1 LDKSPL
7 CEHSFTREPIIGYL
21 HNLSPMKVSAN
32 ENNYFDVSVQMKE
45 KTIRAVCFSPEKM
58 KPMKANL
65 EASSPV
71 KISNFS
77 IKRNRFTHDDEMHIN
92 KRTKLSEAD
101 VSEVDFNFVEEKVD
115 EVPFSTVSDLVGKD
129 STGQVNIVGRV
140 RLQGV
145 PETIKSNGKTLIKQD
160 GVLTNESGSIRIVF
174 WQSDIQKIESG
185 SSYEFK
191 KAILKNYDGRNYIT
205 INRQTILLSSDVEV
219 TRDDD
224 EKVENVSQLSLP
236 ADAVEK
242 VTSYL
247 CCNKC
252 NSSLLQNDNQKV
264 IKCSNCNS
272 AQLKSKSKK
281 LVVAKVLL
289 MKDEQKVSLTIFDE
303 KLRELY
309 CLYKRQENAFAKP
322 YCQLGDDEIAEF
334 LLIVEAVVCYNSRL
348 NVLAING

>member
-1 LDKSPL
+1 
-7 CEHSFTREPIIGYL
+7 
-21 HNLSPMKVSAN
+21 MKVSAN

-45 KTIRAVCFSPEKM
+45 KTIRAVCFPPEKM
-58 KPMKANL
+58 KPMKANW

-77 IKRNRFTHDDEMHIN
+77 IKRIRFTHDDEMHIN

-160 GVLTNESGSIRIVF
+160 GVLTDESGSIRIVF

-281 LVVAKVLL
+281 LVVAKLL
-289 MKDEQKVSLTIFDE
+289 LIKDEQKVSLTIFDE